1 MATQQGLAFLS
12 GGEAQEALSD
22 PSQPEGVA
30 NANTS
35 SAQHVGP
42 DRHPSGRQS
51 FEALSRLSH
60 QTNSKTAATAGG
72 TSRQA
77 IYKAQ
82 VQTTS
87 PSCLSLQLLI
97 ATIRSWIARAS
108 PARQFHSCNWL
119 YRERRTPRMWSLAK
133 LRLFSLTS
141 LLVLMR
147 DS

>member
-87 PSCLSLQLLI
+87 PSCLSLKLLI

-108 PARQFHSCNWL
+108 PARHQFIAATGCTGKEGRQGCGVWRNSDC
-119 YRERRTPRMWSLAK
+119 SA
-133 LRLFSLTS
+133 
-141 LLVLMR
+141 
-147 DS
+147 